1 MKKKLLSVTV
11 VAICLAI
18 LGYGTAAYVTDGVRA
33 HNVIT
38 SGGIGIELVEKTVEN
53 GAEVDFPRDGISG
66 VMPGTEVSKIVT
78 VKNTDSGD
86 AWLRA
91 KVESTIRSAAQQ
103 ELPKTIAVGQ
113 TSVDVLTLDFNI
125 AVAEGGYWIDGGDG
139 FYYYSVPVRAAE
151 STSALFRTVSF
162 AKEMGNEYQNC
173 KVFIDVTAQ
182 AVQSANNPIPDGGSV
197 TDIKGWPTI

>member
-11 VAICLAI
+11 VAICLAV
-18 LGYGTAAYVTDGVRA
+18 LGYGTAAYVTDEVRA

-53 GAEVDFPRDGISG
+53 GAEVDFPTDGISG
-66 VMPGTEVSKIVT
+66 VMPGTEVAKIVT

-86 AWLRA
+86 AWLRV
-91 KVESTIRSAAQQ
+91 KVESSIQSAAQQ
-103 ELPKTIAVGQ
+103 ELPKTLTVGQ
-113 TSVDVLTLDFNI
+113 TSVSVVTLDFNTDDW
-125 AVAEGGYWIDGGDG
+125 VDGGDG
-139 FYYYSVPVRAAE
+139 FYYYSAPVRAGE

-182 AVQSANNPIPDGGSV
+182 AVQSANNPIPDGGSL
-197 TDIKGWPTI
+197 TDIKGWPI

>member
-18 LGYGTAAYVTDGVRA
+18 LGYGTATYVTDEVRA

-38 SGGIGIELVEKTVEN
+38 SDGIGIELVEKTVED
-53 GAEVDFPRDGISG
+53 GVEVDFPKDGISG
-66 VMPGTEVSKIVT
+66 VMPGTEVAKIVT
-78 VKNTDSGD
+78 VKNVDSGD
-86 AWLRA
+86 AWLRV
-91 KVESTIRSAAQQ
+91 KVDTTIQSAAQQ
-103 ELPKTIAVGQ
+103 PLPKTIAVGQ
-113 TSVDVLTLDFNI
+113 TSVDVVTLDFNT
-125 AVAEGGYWIDGGDG
+125 AVAEGGYWVDGGDG
-139 FYYYSVPVRAAE
+139 FYYYSVPVHAGQ

-162 AKEMGNEYQNC
+162 AREMGNDYQNC

-182 AVQSANNPIPDGGSV
+182 AVQSANNAIPDGGSV